1 MNLVALLI
9 AWVAVFGLR
18 ILTGGN
24 ATAFDEVALWA
35 LRILSALIATQ
46 VAILLVRFIKGLVK
60 AARQGEQVFTETSVR
75 TILLGLL
82 LAGLICRVFT
92 WGSGRQGVVGWTGV
106 ALISMAIVGL
116 GVLYLRQA
124 RPEPNSLSS
133 YWSPY
138 IRAALVIMCI
148 ASLIVL
154 GAAQPTG
161 TVGGVLVA
169 IFWLA
174 SLTLLIQIVGTRFRR
189 PGHHLGK

>member
-1 MNLVALLI
+1 MNLIALLV

-18 ILTGGN
+18 ALTGGN

-35 LRILSALIATQ
+35 LRILAALIAMQ
-46 VAILLVRFIKGLVK
+46 VAVLLVRFIKGLVK

-92 WGSGRQGVVGWTGV
+92 WGSGKQGVVGWTGV

-116 GVLYLRQA
+116 GVLYLRQT
-124 RPEPNSLSS
+124 RPEPNSLWS
-133 YWSPY
+133 YRSPY
-138 IRAALVIMCI
+138 IRAALVFTCV

-154 GAAQPTG
+154 GAAQPAG
-161 TVGGVLVA
+161 ALGGVLVA

-174 SLTLLIQIVGTRFRR
+174 LLALLIQIVGSRFRR
-189 PGHHLGK
+189 PSHHLGK